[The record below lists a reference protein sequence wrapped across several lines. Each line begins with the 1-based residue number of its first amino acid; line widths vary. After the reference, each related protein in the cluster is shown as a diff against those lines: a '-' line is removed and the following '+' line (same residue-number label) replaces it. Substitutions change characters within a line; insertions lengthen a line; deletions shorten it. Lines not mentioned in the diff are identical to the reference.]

1 MSIPAR
7 LSSLRFSRPAYT
19 VAQFADE
26 SGAGEKAVYDAIR
39 AGELV
44 ARRVSPRKTII
55 TLADGLEWLESLE
68 PVEVA

>member
-7 LSSLRFSRPAYT
+7 LSTLTFSRPSYT
-19 VAQFADE
+19 VAQFAEE

-44 ARRVSPRKTII
+44 ARRVSPRKTVI
-55 TLADGLEWLESLE
+55 TLADGLDWLESLA